1 MEHKAFPVEV
11 KMTADGSGTLSGYAS
26 TFSNFDSV
34 GERVVKGAFAAS
46 LPEFLSS
53 GFIAVGHDWA
63 SLPVATPTEAYEDEH
78 GLFVAGAFHS
88 TTAAQDARTVVKER
102 IERGKSVKLSIGY
115 EVMADEYVEEG
126 RLLKQVKLYEWS
138 LVQVPANPQASLTN
152 AKRLLPE
159 GAPLHLYAD
168 QAEALL
174 SQLVTEARALEG
186 RRAKEGRVLSDANR
200 KRITS
205 LQAALTAVLADL
217 DDLLTATAPKD
228 AGKVQ
233 ELYLEFQKIEAQLRG
248 DLPWAS

>member
-1 MEHKAFPVEV
+1 MEHKAFAVDL
-11 KMTADGSGTLSGYAS
+11 KMVDAGTGEISGYAS

-46 LPEFLSS
+46 LPEFLDS
-53 GFIAVGHDWA
+53 GFIAIGHDWSA
-63 SLPVATPTEAYEDEH
+63 LPIATPTKAYEDDH

-88 TTAAQDARTVVKER
+88 TAAAQDARTVVKER
-102 IERGKSVKLSIGY
+102 MDRGKSVKLSIGY

-138 LVQVPANPQASLTN
+138 LVSVPANPQANITN
-152 AKRLLPE
+152 AKRLVLE
-159 GAPLHLYAD
+159 GAPLHTYAD

-174 SQLVTEARALEG
+174 TAFTTEARALEG

-200 KRITS
+200 KRISS
-205 LQAALTAVLADL
+205 LQTALTAVLADL
-217 DDLLTATAPKD
+217 DDLLSATAPPD
-228 AGKVQ
+228 AGKAHA
-233 ELYLEFQKIEAQLRG
+233 LYLEFQRIEAQLRG